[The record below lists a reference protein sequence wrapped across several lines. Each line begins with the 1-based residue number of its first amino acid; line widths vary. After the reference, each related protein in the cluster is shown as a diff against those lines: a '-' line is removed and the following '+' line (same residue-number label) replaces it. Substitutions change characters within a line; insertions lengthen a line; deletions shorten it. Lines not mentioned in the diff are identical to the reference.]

1 MLREVLR
8 ITIFDTQI
16 HLMKNKSF
24 AFQRQNYLL
33 LIAGLVVVILGFI
46 VMSGGGSEDPNEFS
60 EEIFSFRRITLA
72 PIMVLGGYGLVMY
85 AIMKKPKAD
94 HKQEA

>member
-16 HLMKNKSF
+16 LPMKNKSF
-24 AFQRQNYLL
+24 AFQRQNYLF
-33 LIAGLVVVILGFI
+33 LIGGLAVVIFGFI
-46 VMSGGGSEDPNEFS
+46 LMSGGGSEDPNEFS
-60 EEIFSFRRITLA
+60 EEIFNFRRITLA

>member
-1 MLREVLR
+1 
-8 ITIFDTQI
+8 
-16 HLMKNKSF
+16 MKNKSF

-46 VMSGGGSEDPNEFS
+46 VMTGGGSEDPNEFS